1 MEKNKTFHLVNR
13 EITRG
18 DEEEVVECVYREKTK
33 SESIDTSTVQIIFG
47 YDAVWIKCRHQNMER
62 DCVGTVDLA

>member
-18 DEEEVVECVYREKTK
+18 DEEEVVECVIEK
-33 SESIDTSTVQIIFG
+33 
-47 YDAVWIKCRHQNMER
+47 RQNQS
-62 DCVGTVDLA
+62 L